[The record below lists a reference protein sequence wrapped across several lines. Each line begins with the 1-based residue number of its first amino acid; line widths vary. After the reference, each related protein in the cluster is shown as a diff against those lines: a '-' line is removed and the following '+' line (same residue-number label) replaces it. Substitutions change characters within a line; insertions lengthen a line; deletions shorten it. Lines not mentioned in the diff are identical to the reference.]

1 MNEVAKEKW
10 IAALRSGRYMQGKSC
25 LKGVDGNYCCLGVLV
40 EVFEDYYGLRFDR
53 KTNSSQNA
61 VEFGSYCSV
70 SAPPEIVIDWIKL
83 LPKHQTLLI
92 NLNDKHGCS
101 FAGIADV
108 LEHLD

>member
-10 IAALRSGRYMQGKSC
+10 IEALRSGRYTQGKNC
-25 LKGVDGNYCCLGVLV
+25 LMDTDKAYCCLGVLV
-40 EVFEDYYGLRFDR
+40 RVFEEHYGLKFDQ
-53 KTNSSQNA
+53 KITPANS
-61 VEFGSYCSV
+61 VEFGSCCSV
-70 SAPPEIVIDWIKL
+70 AAPPEIVIDWIKL
-83 LPKHQTLLI
+83 KPKHQTLLM